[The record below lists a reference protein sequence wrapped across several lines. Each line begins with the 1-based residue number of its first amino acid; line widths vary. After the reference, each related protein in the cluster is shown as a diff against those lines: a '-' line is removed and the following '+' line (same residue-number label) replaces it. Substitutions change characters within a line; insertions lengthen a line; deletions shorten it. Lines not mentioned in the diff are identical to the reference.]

1 MIIYS
6 GAEDLQKVRAFV
18 REQARSFGLGDEPVE
33 RLALAVSELVTN
45 TLQHTTG
52 GGEVRMW
59 ADGTTVC
66 CDVVDSGPLRVW
78 GHDMPAPDAE
88 RGRGLVIVERLCD
101 EVTAFTESG
110 RTVVRLRMAPA
121 SDSPSRKAPSASS

>member
-1 MIIYS
+1 VIFYN
-6 GAEDLQKVRAFV
+6 GAEDLPKVRAFV
-18 REQARSFGLGDEPVE
+18 RERARSFGLGEEPVE

-52 GGEVRMW
+52 GGEVRMR
-59 ADGTTVC
+59 ADGATVC
-66 CDVVDSGPLRVW
+66 CEVVDGGPMRVW
-78 GHDMPAPDAE
+78 GQNMPAADAE

-121 SDSPSRKAPSASS
+121 TESHRRAAS